1 MWKPDDNLISVE
13 ELSAIQNDPNTV
25 IFDCSYELTNP
36 EAGLKLYEQGHI
48 PSAIF
53 AYVTGDLAEPPSKRG
68 RHPLPS
74 REKFLETVRSWGVNN
89 DSHVISYDQGVALFA
104 CRLWWMFRWL
114 GHEKVSVVDGGLN
127 AWKAAGLPTSTD
139 VGVCSRSDFN
149 MKPALTRLV
158 DAGHVLKHH
167 GILIDARAENR
178 FRGEV
183 EPIDHTAGHIPGAIC
198 RPSSGNFDESFKYT
212 KDGSRF
218 DVLTDTDEEVICYC
232 GSGIS
237 ATHNIL
243 SIILAGHKEPSL
255 YSGSWSEWIEDPSRP
270 VVTG

>member
-1 MWKPDDNLISVE
+1 MRNPEQNLISVG
-13 ELSAIQNDPNTV
+13 ELVTIQDDPNTV

-36 EAGLKLYEQGHI
+36 DAGLKIYTQGHI
-48 PSAIF
+48 PNAIF
-53 AYVTGDLAEPPSKRG
+53 AYVTGDLAEPPGKRG
-68 RHPLPS
+68 RHPLPT

-89 DSHVISYDQGVALFA
+89 DSHVISYDQGLAIFA

-114 GHEKVSVVDGGLN
+114 GHENVSVLDGGMS
-127 AWKAAGLPTSTD
+127 AWKASGQPLSTD
-139 VGVCSRSDFN
+139 VSARGRSTFEA
-149 MKPALTRLV
+149 KTALTSLV
-158 DAGHVLKHH
+158 DAEDVLNHN

-198 RPSSGNFDESFKYT
+198 RPSSKNLDESFKFT
-212 KDGSRF
+212 RDGSRF
-218 DVLTDTDEEVICYC
+218 DVLTDDAEVICYC

-255 YSGSWSEWIEDPSRP
+255 YSGSWSEWIEDSSRP
-270 VVTG
+270 IVTG

>member
-1 MWKPDDNLISVE
+1 MWKPEDNLISVE
-13 ELSAIQNDPNTV
+13 ELSTIQSDSNTV

-36 EAGLKLYEQGHI
+36 DAGLKLYEQGHI
-48 PSAIF
+48 PNAIF
-53 AYVTGDLAEPPSKRG
+53 AYVTGDLAEPPGKRG
-68 RHPLPS
+68 RHPLPT

-89 DSHVISYDQGVALFA
+89 DSHVISYDQGLAIFA

-114 GHEKVSVVDGGLN
+114 GHEKVSVLDGGLS
-127 AWKAAGLPTSTD
+127 AWKVAGQPLSVDVNELKTSTFEPK
-139 VGVCSRSDFN
+139 S
-149 MKPALTRLV
+149 ALTSLV
-158 DAGHVLKHH
+158 DANDVLNHQ
-167 GILIDARAENR
+167 GVLIDARAENR
-178 FRGEV
+178 FRGEI

-218 DVLTDTDEEVICYC
+218 DVLTENADVICYC

>member
-1 MWKPDDNLISVE
+1 MWRPEDNLISVD
-13 ELSAIQNDPNTV
+13 ELVAIQDDPKTV

-36 EAGLKLYEQGHI
+36 DAGHKLYTQGHI
-48 PSAIF
+48 PNSIF
-53 AYVTGDLAEPPSKRG
+53 AYVTGDLADPPGERG
-68 RHPLPS
+68 RHPLPTLD
-74 REKFLETVRSWGVNN
+74 EFLETVRSWGVSN
-89 DSHVISYDQGVALFA
+89 DSHVISYDQGLAIFA

-114 GHEKVSVVDGGLN
+114 GHEKVSVLDGGLS
-127 AWKAAGLPTSTD
+127 AWKAAGQPLRTD
-139 VGVCSRSDFN
+139 VNKLSRSIFAP
-149 MKPALTRLV
+149 KAALTSLV
-158 DAGHVLKHH
+158 DANDVLNHN
-167 GILIDARAENR
+167 GVLIDARAENR
-178 FRGEV
+178 FQGEI

-198 RPSSGNFDESFKYT
+198 RPSSKNLDKSFKFT
-212 KDGSRF
+212 RDGSRF
-218 DVLTDTDEEVICYC
+218 DVLKDEEKVICYC

>member
-1 MWKPDDNLISVE
+1 MWRPEDNLISVD
-13 ELSAIQNDPNTV
+13 ELVAIQDDPKTV

-36 EAGLKLYEQGHI
+36 DAGHKLYVEGHI
-48 PSAIF
+48 PNSIF
-53 AYVTGDLAEPPSKRG
+53 AYITGDLATPPGERG
-68 RHPLPS
+68 RHPLPT
-74 REKFLETVRSWGVNN
+74 REEFLETVRSWGVSN
-89 DSHVISYDQGVALFA
+89 DSHVISYDQGLAIFA
-104 CRLWWMFRWL
+104 CRLWWMLRWL
-114 GHEKVSVVDGGLN
+114 GHEKVSVLDGGLS
-127 AWKAAGLPTSTD
+127 AWKAAGQPLSTD
-139 VGVCSRSDFN
+139 VNELSRSTFEP
-149 MKPALTRLV
+149 KPALTSLV
-158 DAGHVLKHH
+158 DANDVLNHN
-167 GILIDARAENR
+167 GVLIDARAENR

-198 RPSSGNFDESFKYT
+198 RPSSKNLHESFKFT
-212 KDGSRF
+212 RDGSQF
-218 DVLTDTDEEVICYC
+218 DVLTDEQEVICYC

>member
-1 MWKPDDNLISVE
+1 MWRPEDNVISVDD
-13 ELSAIQNDPNTV
+13 LVAIQDDPKTV

-36 EAGLKLYEQGHI
+36 DAGHKLYTQGHI
-48 PSAIF
+48 PNSIF
-53 AYVTGDLAEPPSKRG
+53 AYVTGDLAEPPGERG
-68 RHPLPS
+68 RHPLPT
-74 REKFLETVRSWGVNN
+74 REVFLDTVRSWGVKN
-89 DSHVISYDQGVALFA
+89 DSHVISYDQGLAIFA

-114 GHEKVSVVDGGLN
+114 GHEKVSVLDGGLS
-127 AWKAAGLPTSTD
+127 AWKAAGQPLSTD
-139 VGVCSRSDFN
+139 VNELSHSMFEPKD
-149 MKPALTRLV
+149 ALTSLV
-158 DAGHVLKHH
+158 DANDVLNHN
-167 GILIDARAENR
+167 GVLIDARAENR
-178 FRGEV
+178 FRGEI

-198 RPSSGNFDESFKYT
+198 RPSSKNLDESFKFT
-212 KDGSRF
+212 RDGSRF
-218 DVLTDTDEEVICYC
+218 DVLTDDAEVICYC